1 MQTISETEYCLWEKI
16 EKEECCTGG
25 ILLSEIIAI
34 KLFFF
39 NYLFGCIKS

>member
-39 NYLFGCIKS
+39 